1 VSKKVSWETE
11 GVPTNRELAE
21 IVRLLVMTMD
31 ARSDRAQRE
40 FVDVLGKGVARSVF
54 PLLFYGLANVL
65 ERDGVSSIAV
75 SFEKIAEISK
85 VDARARGS
93 TDYWRD
99 GESVRQAFLKFRRRV
114 ATMRSEA
121 FRRAPRQR
129 PAEPLPSITIGT
141 LRVQLFL
148 SRSARTEPSL
158 TVGVLLSRL
167 ADRDGGVEHGI
178 DITETAHNFTRPAI
192 RDFFINDIA
201 RERSHLELRSIAE
214 GVPALRSLLFR
225 EPITLIVDVVYE
237 FDRIPENVRMIDWGD
252 GHVKAPGPSRVL
264 RHAYREPGTYSI
276 TLSLAGKQK
285 VRYESAVK
293 VLSLR
298 TSKDPSR

>member
-1 VSKKVSWETE
+1 MSKKLSSGTE
-11 GVPTNRELAE
+11 SVPTNREIAE

-40 FVDVLGKGVARSVF
+40 FVEVLGKGVARSVF

-65 ERDGVSSIAV
+65 ERDGVSTIAV

-99 GESVRQAFLKFRRRV
+99 GESVRQAFFKFRRRV

-121 FRRAPRQR
+121 FRRAPRDR
-129 PAEPLPSITIGT
+129 PAEPLPSITVGT

-148 SRSARTEPSL
+148 NRSARTEPSL
-158 TVGVLLSRL
+158 NVGVLLSRL
-167 ADRDGGVEHGI
+167 DRGGVEHGI
-178 DITETAHNFTRPAI
+178 DITETAHNFTRPAV
-192 RDFFINDIA
+192 RDFFMNDIG
-201 RERSHLELRSIAE
+201 RERSYLELRSIVE

-225 EPITLIVDVVYE
+225 EPVTLIVDVVYE
-237 FDRIPENVRMIDWGD
+237 FDRIPESIRMIDWGD
-252 GHVKAPGPSRVL
+252 GIVKAPGPSRKL

-285 VRYESAVK
+285 VRYENAVK
-293 VLSLR
+293 VLGLR